1 MHMKGEA
8 ESAGRVEQVEIS
20 LRGDL
25 WKKDS
30 SEGEREG
37 LQDGPETCYDVLFGD
52 SGTETK
58 TESRAEDVQIFIMSE
73 QDGQD

>member
-30 SEGEREG
+30 SEGERKG

-52 SGTETK
+52 GG
-58 TESRAEDVQIFIMSE
+58 AD
-73 QDGQD
+73 